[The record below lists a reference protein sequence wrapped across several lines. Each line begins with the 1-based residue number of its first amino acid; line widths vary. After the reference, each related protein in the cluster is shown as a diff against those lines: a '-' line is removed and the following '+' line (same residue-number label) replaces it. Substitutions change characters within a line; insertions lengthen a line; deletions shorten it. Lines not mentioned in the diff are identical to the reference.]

1 MEQDKKDGQRI
12 FGTYQ
17 EFITEYMRRD
27 FSVALEETLNTELL
41 NHLVRSDG
49 QEDLIFATY
58 SLSKGTNRMFGTLTE
73 IIYPDEGDREVHG
86 NAEFYPSY
94 LRHAI
99 SIALKK
105 KEGLAFLHSH
115 PFPGWQGMSP
125 TDITAEKRIAP
136 SIYGATGFP
145 LLGMTTG
152 NDGTWSARFWV
163 KNHKK
168 KRRYTRKWCSSVRV
182 VGNGLKIS
190 FNDNVLK
197 PNFDSEK
204 QLRTISAWGKDTQED
219 LSRLKI
225 GIVGLGSV
233 GSIVAEILARTGI
246 SYFVLIDFD
255 TIEKKNLDR
264 TAGVFEKDIG
274 KSKVDAIA
282 KAIKKSA
289 TSPKITIKKSEYSIC
304 EEKGFRNALDC
315 DLIFSCVDRPWPRQV
330 LNFLSYAY
338 LIPVIDGGIKIRT
351 NSSNSKLIGADWR
364 SHIIGPGRVC
374 LECMGQYSSEMAK
387 LESEGFL
394 DDPEY
399 IEGSSIKLPSEFHE
413 NVFPFSA
420 HLAAM
425 EVLHSLSMIIS
436 PSGISNIGE
445 KIYHFVT
452 GTIDSERKECASN
465 CFFPSIISKGD
476 ALNLVLVGRHKKAEI
491 SRKGR

>member
-1 MEQDKKDGQRI
+1 
-12 FGTYQ
+12 
-17 EFITEYMRRD
+17 
-27 FSVALEETLNTELL
+27 
-41 NHLVRSDG
+41 
-49 QEDLIFATY
+49 
-58 SLSKGTNRMFGTLTE
+58 
-73 IIYPDEGDREVHG
+73 
-86 NAEFYPSY
+86 
-94 LRHAI
+94 
-99 SIALKK
+99 
-105 KEGLAFLHSH
+105 
-115 PFPGWQGMSP
+115 
-125 TDITAEKRIAP
+125 
-136 SIYGATGFP
+136 
-145 LLGMTTG
+145 
-152 NDGTWSARFWV
+152 
-163 KNHKK
+163 
-168 KRRYTRKWCSSVRV
+168 
-182 VGNGLKIS
+182 
-190 FNDNVLK
+190 
-197 PNFDSEK
+197 
-204 QLRTISAWGKDTQED
+204 
-219 LSRLKI
+219 
-225 GIVGLGSV
+225 
-233 GSIVAEILARTGI
+233 
-246 SYFVLIDFD
+246 LIDFD

-351 NSSNSKLIGADWR
+351 NSSNSELIGADWR
-364 SHIIGPGRVC
+364 SHIIGPERVC

-399 IEGSSIKLPSEFHE
+399 IEGSNIKLPSEFHE

-436 PSGISNIGE
+436 PSGLSNLGE

-452 GTIDSERKECASN
+452 GTIDTERMKCQKN
-465 CFFPSIISKGD
+465 CFFPPIVAKGD
-476 ALNLVLVGRHKKAEI
+476 SLSLVPTGRHKKAKAIREK
-491 SRKGR
+491 RLN